1 MAIDD
6 KTLIAS
12 PSEKKTN
19 TPPAFEEVTVLA
31 QSDPDKESATVIKKS
46 IPVGSPIDE
55 STVFSSSK
63 QVPNPSRV
71 PQGAKQIATSVVEAV
86 NHDATVFSSAGT
98 PNFSSAVSSSETSVT
113 KTIIN
118 GRFELDELL
127 GEGGM
132 GVVYKALDR
141 RKVEANDSAPFVAIK
156 VLNDDFKQHPDAFI
170 SLQREAQKSQTLA
183 HPNIVTVFDFDR
195 DDEMV
200 FMTMEFLDGAPL
212 DELLREHVDTGLEE
226 DEAYKLLRD
235 ISQALIYAHSHGIIH
250 SDFKPGN
257 IFATKTKGAKVF
269 DFGIARAVSSGGLGE
284 VVGDFDAGSLG
295 ALTPAYASME
305 MLNGENPS
313 PSDDVYALG
322 CVAYE
327 LYTGSH
333 PFRKVPADKA
343 FAQKLKAKRIK
354 CLSRRQW
361 RALEASLEFSLD
373 KRTASVE
380 EFVKQF
386 FGRSRA
392 IMYSIIFVSAL
403 ITVLGSAFYVSEEKK
418 NSIVYRAELQKQQE
432 NELSL
437 LRISDKKEEIKRLS
451 ARNTLSS
458 DSNIDIKKELE
469 AYTQLAP
476 EDNIFPEE
484 ISSGI
489 VDKFVKAAAEFSQG
503 DKLDDADIMLDL
515 AGEWGP
521 LSAQASIILN
531 AVTQKRDKIEQR
543 KKADRLE
550 AEERRAAS
558 ILEAKQKAEVAR
570 LAQVRSKV
578 AAEAQARD
586 KQYNQLLDK
595 IGTSI
600 KCDFDMDI
608 SGALTNN
615 MVELQAFDASEFQI
629 IKPVV
634 ANLLTDCINQLAST
648 SPTRAAPL
656 LKQSQALL
664 PNQAVLTGL
673 KLDSCSH
680 LEPGSGGK
688 SERNNCQDQLV
699 GGGFSP
705 QLVVTEG
712 ESKKRIGI
720 GRYEVSFNDLK
731 PYCINN
737 SACSVVELL
746 GDQPANNISVKVAK
760 GYLEWLS
767 QQTGYVYRLP
777 SYREWFAA
785 ASADGEGEQAN
796 RNCRLKFGSTNKG
809 IELVGIKTGKNNKYG
824 LVNHVGN
831 VQEWVFDDAKELMV
845 AGGHRQDPMSRCL
858 ATTQKTH
865 DGGADQFTGFRIVRD
880 ISKIAVSKITTM

>member
-6 KTLIAS
+6 KTHIAS

-19 TPPAFEEVTVLA
+19 APSAFEEVTVFA
-31 QSDPDKESATVIKKS
+31 PSDPDKESATVIKKS
-46 IPVGSPIDE
+46 ILVGSPIDE
-55 STVFSSSK
+55 STVFSSPK
-63 QVPNPSRV
+63 QAPNPSRV
-71 PQGAKQIATSVVEAV
+71 PQGAKQIATPVVEAV

-212 DELLREHVDTGLEE
+212 DELLREHVDIGLEE

-269 DFGIARAVSSGGLGE
+269 DFGIARAVSSGGLSD
-284 VVGDFDAGSLG
+284 VVGEFDAGSLG

-305 MLNGENPS
+305 MLTGGDPS

-327 LYTGSH
+327 LYAGYH

-343 FAQKLKAKRIK
+343 FVQKLKAKRIK

-361 RALEASLEFSLD
+361 KALEACLEFSLD
-373 KRTASVE
+373 KRTASVD

-386 FGRSRA
+386 FGRSRVVL
-392 IMYSIIFVSAL
+392 YSIIFVLVL
-403 ITVLGSAFYVSEEKK
+403 ITALSSVFYVSKEKEEMQKQNK
-418 NSIVYRAELQKQQE
+418 EMQKQQE
-432 NELSL
+432 DELSL
-437 LRISDKKEEIKRLS
+437 MRISDKKKELRRSL
-451 ARNTLSS
+451 ARSNLSS
-458 DSNIDIKKELE
+458 ESNFDIKKQLE
-469 AYTQLAP
+469 EYAELAP
-476 EDNIFPEE
+476 EDKVLPEE

-489 VDKFVKAAAEFSQG
+489 VDKFVNAAAEFSQD
-503 DKLDDADIMLDL
+503 DKLDDADIMLEL
-515 AGEWGP
+515 AGQWGAP
-521 LSAQASIILN
+521 SAQASIITD
-531 AVTQKRDKIEQR
+531 AVIQKRDRIEQR
-543 KKADRLE
+543 RIAERLE
-550 AEERRAAS
+550 AEQRIAAN
-558 ILEAKQKAEVAR
+558 ILEVKRKAEVAR
-570 LAQVRSKV
+570 LAQVRAKA

-586 KQYNQLLDK
+586 EQEEQLIAK
-595 IGTSI
+595 IETSI

-615 MVELQAFDASEFQI
+615 MAELQAFDASKFQK
-629 IKPVV
+629 IKSIL
-634 ANLLTDCINQLAST
+634 ADSLTSCIKNLALK
-648 SPTRAAPL
+648 SPKRAAVL
-656 LKQSQALL
+656 LQQSQALL
-664 PNQAVLTGL
+664 PNEAVLTVV
-673 KLDSCSH
+673 KLDSCIH
-680 LEPGSGGK
+680 LKPGNGGK
-688 SERNNCQDQLV
+688 SERNNCQDQLAD
-699 GGGFSP
+699 GGFSP

-712 ESKKRIGI
+712 ESKKLIGI

-737 SACSVVELL
+737 RICSLAELPD
-746 GDQPANNISVKVAK
+746 DQPANNISVKVAK

-767 QQTGYVYRLP
+767 QQTGYAYRLP

-785 ASADGEGEQAN
+785 ASAGGEVEQAN
-796 RNCRLKFGSTNKG
+796 RNCLLKFGSTNKG
-809 IELVGIKTGKNNKYG
+809 IELVEIKVGKNNKYG

-831 VQEWVFDDAKELMV
+831 VQEWVLDDDKKLIV
-845 AGGHRQDPMSRCL
+845 AGGHRQDSMSRCL
-858 ATTQKTH
+858 ATTKKNH
-865 DGGADQFTGFRIVRD
+865 DGGADQYTGFRIVRD
-880 ISKIAVSKITTM
+880 ISKNNSE